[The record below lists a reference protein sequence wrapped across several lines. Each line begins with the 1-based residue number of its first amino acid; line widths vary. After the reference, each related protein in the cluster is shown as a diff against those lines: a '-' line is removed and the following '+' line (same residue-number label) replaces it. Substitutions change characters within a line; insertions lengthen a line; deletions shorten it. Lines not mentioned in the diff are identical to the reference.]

1 MDFGQLACLAADILS
16 LVANRMPPADRGGRR
31 RLAGYVV
38 AAVAGAALGS
48 AVSWVSHSPRPVAK
62 REQGAGDPDAGATR
76 VPQPTRRAAP
86 SSRARLLLAAGAVLA
101 GVGAGATAVHHGYV
115 AADGLLLASL
125 ALSGV
130 AVRGPARNPAAFV
143 AAGVVFAAVSIAS
156 AWAAVSGYQQVA
168 DPYQLLLLAVFG
180 VCGLTVLVLAAAS
193 WLPGWSY
200 REPVLLVMQ
209 ALALGALSLHGLALL
224 GSTLSVP
231 GISGS
236 VLFYA
241 DQPPGQPLYLNVG
254 VTPSPASGIPTFEFM
269 DIVNPSTN
277 TKPASWAVLL
287 TGGARLAHLDGR
299 GSKVRQQALPGR
311 AAATGVLAEAAGLL
325 LWGQVAPG
333 SVEQFSGQPL
343 SSYVSRDAT
352 QTAVS
357 LPDFDLG
364 SILNTDPTTLSRV
377 TRDLGVPS
385 TSSGGLSIGVDAG
398 SVSLLNTQVTAFPAL
413 ADPRFLSWTFHTETA
428 PTYKL
433 ADLGAQDSLNSY
445 SFALAVLLGAAGAC
459 LLAGLQALLSASAS
473 RKDLPAA
480 HPDD

>member
-1 MDFGQLACLAADILS
+1 MTHAG
-16 LVANRMPPADRGGRR
+16 RGGRR
-31 RLAGYVV
+31 RLAGYMA

-48 AVSWVSHSPRPVAK
+48 AISWVSHSPRPVVK
-62 REQGAGDPDAGATR
+62 REQGAGDPAAGATR
-76 VPQPTRRAAP
+76 VSQPTRRVAP
-86 SSRARLLLAAGAVLA
+86 SSRARLFLATGALLA
-101 GVGAGATAVHHGYV
+101 GAGAGAAAVHHGYIAV
-115 AADGLLLASL
+115 GGLLLASL

-130 AVRGPARNPAAFV
+130 AVRGPGLTRSPAAFV
-143 AAGVVFAAVSIAS
+143 TAGVVFAAVSVAS
-156 AWAAVSGYQQVA
+156 AWTVVVGYQQVA

-193 WLPGWSY
+193 WLPGWNY

-209 ALALGALSLHGLALL
+209 ALALGGLSLHGLALL

-254 VTPSPASGIPTFEFM
+254 VTPSPAPGIPTFEFM
-269 DIVNPSTN
+269 DIINPSTN

-287 TGGARLAHLDGR
+287 TGGARLAHPDGR
-299 GSKVRQQALPGR
+299 GSKLREQALPAR
-311 AAATGVLAEAAGLL
+311 AATTGVLAETAGQL

-364 SILNTDPTTLSRV
+364 SILNTDPMTLSAI
-377 TRDLGVPS
+377 TRDLGAPL
-385 TSSGGLSIGVDAG
+385 TSPGGLSIGVDAR

-433 ADLGAQDSLNSY
+433 ADQSAQDSLNSY

-459 LLAGLQALLSASAS
+459 LLAGIQALLSASAS
-473 RKDLPAA
+473 RKEQPAA